1 MALSGAQIGLRELPE
16 PRRANHDAAAAG
28 SLKTTVISDQNSA
41 QMLAHADTLEAQ
53 AVASAPGSAPLLT
66 AQAQVANL
74 ANQAYLAKMLA
85 ADLRL
90 EATKLAHDNAIRKKS
105 AASTGI
111 LRQQLQQ
118 VLTHP

>member
-1 MALSGAQIGLRELPE
+1 MDR
-16 PRRANHDAAAAG
+16 NMMDMDDAAAAA
-28 SLKTTVISDQNSA
+28 SLKTTVISDQNSV
-41 QMLAHADTLEAQ
+41 QMLARADALEAQ
-53 AVASAPGSAPLLT
+53 AVAAAPGSAPLLT

-90 EATKLAHDNAIRKKS
+90 EATKLAHDNAIRKKN
-105 AASTGI
+105 AASTRG
-111 LRQQLQQ
+111 LRLQMQQ